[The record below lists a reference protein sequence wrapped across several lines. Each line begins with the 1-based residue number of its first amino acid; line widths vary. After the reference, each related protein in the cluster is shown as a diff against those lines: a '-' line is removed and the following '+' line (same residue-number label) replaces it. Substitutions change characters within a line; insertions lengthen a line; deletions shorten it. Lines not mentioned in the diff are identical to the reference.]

1 MDYKS
6 TIGEKVVSY
15 DGVSGKITEVDKSG
29 YVHIKFEGDS
39 FAGGYMYDPFLNE
52 DVKFEKQE
60 LQALIDAKLLEINQQ
75 CINLVNA
82 SIAANKSEETYY
94 ITKDNEDGT
103 AELVYSLKC
112 DKQSAYR
119 IFDHVVREQQKEY
132 RRLHNKWRRIK
143 MFDSKTGE
151 QIAQES

>member
-6 TIGEKVVSY
+6 TISEKVVRY

-75 CINLVNA
+75 GINLVNA

-103 AELVYSLKC
+103 AELVLYGHRACPSHTLYGNMKLCWRYPNRMGPSILCGNQRC
-112 DKQSAYR
+112 DYQRYL
-119 IFDHVVREQQKEY
+119 F
-132 RRLHNKWRRIK
+132 
-143 MFDSKTGE
+143 
-151 QIAQES
+151 